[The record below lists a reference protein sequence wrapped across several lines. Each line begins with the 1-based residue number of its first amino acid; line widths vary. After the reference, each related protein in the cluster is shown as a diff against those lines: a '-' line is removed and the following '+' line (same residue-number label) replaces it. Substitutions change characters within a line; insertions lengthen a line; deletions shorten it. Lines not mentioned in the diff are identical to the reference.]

1 MDLQSRARELRAKSI
16 EAEKLLW
23 RHLRNR
29 QLNGYKFRRQVP
41 LWNYVADFV
50 CLSPKV
56 IVELDGGQHMDNQT
70 YDERRSKYLESLGYT
85 VVRFWNNEML
95 NNPSGVLESLTLT
108 LKERELAEKR

>member
-1 MDLQSRARELRAKSI
+1 MDLQSRARELRAKST

-41 LWNYVADFV
+41 LGNYVADFV

-70 YDERRSKYLESLGYT
+70 YDKRRSKYLESLGYT